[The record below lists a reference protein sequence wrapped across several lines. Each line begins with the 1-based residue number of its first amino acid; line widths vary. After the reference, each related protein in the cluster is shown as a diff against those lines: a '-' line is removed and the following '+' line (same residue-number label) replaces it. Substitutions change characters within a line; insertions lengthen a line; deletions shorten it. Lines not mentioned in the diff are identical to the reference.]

1 MVAMNVALC
10 ATPVRYMQNAPH
22 IMAGS
27 GGGGG
32 GGHRGLLAVEGG
44 AGRLQRPPGRELHH
58 PDRNHSPGTASLGM
72 ASLEVASETRIGRAG
87 AARLSPGTAPCG
99 VPQARREAG
108 RQAGRAHAVGGAA
121 PARGQG
127 PAGPVQSPCR
137 GGRCAPCG
145 PDPPPA
151 TCSATTSALPYCAP
165 ARTFPRNADRFW
177 ATTTFRSER
186 LPLTEVTS
194 MAMVFHWTSIG
205 KSPWHLTT
213 S

>member
-1 MVAMNVALC
+1 MVEMGVALC
-10 ATPVRYMQNAPH
+10 ASCMQNAPQV
-22 IMAGS
+22 MA

-32 GGHRGLLAVEGG
+32 GGHRGLRAVEGG
-44 AGRLQRPPGRELHH
+44 AGRLQRPPGRELRH
-58 PDRNHSPGTASLGM
+58 PNRNNSPGTASLGM
-72 ASLEVASETRIGRAG
+72 ASEARISRAG
-87 AARLSPGTAPCG
+87 AARLPRHPVACTRPAVRLGG
-99 VPQARREAG
+99 KQDG
-108 RQAGRAHAVGGAA
+108 RMRWGEGGGGGGAA
-121 PARGQG
+121 PARWRG

-151 TCSATTSALPYCAP
+151 TCSATTSALPYCVP

-194 MAMVFHWTSIG
+194 VAMVFHWTSIG
-205 KSPWHLTT
+205 KSPWHLTR